1 MLLLPGLLLSIALPV
16 LAGLPWMLAA
26 QDRRAPGGWPL
37 AITYGYVLGLL
48 ITIMGMRALHLAHLP
63 ISLWT
68 TAILPAIAAAVGCW
82 CMRARLAFARAD
94 ALAARATWRALPRAT
109 RVVCV
114 GALILIGLRLANL
127 GVELV
132 LRPVFPWEAV
142 SAVAAKARVW
152 YELGVLAPFVPP
164 AGWLEGLGSYTD
176 TEPGAFALPSL
187 LLVWTANALG
197 QWHEGL
203 VGFTWWMLGASL
215 ALALYGHLRRA
226 GGGVA
231 YAICIAYLFL
241 SLPLVDLHIAL
252 AGAPQW
258 IAAAGVGFAG
268 CALLRWLETPSRY
281 LLLCFAIGAALASLS
296 MTSTWG
302 WFAIFAV
309 AIVVRIWP
317 RHAVKLAVGVPLLV
331 LFALLGWF
339 QTPLKFAGAVL
350 QLQVAAGWGET
361 IESLFLL
368 DNWHLLYG
376 VAVLVALAGWRR
388 ILSPPWL
395 PRTWLVL
402 MGLGFL
408 FVNGALSVPGYWYGG
423 LRDFSY
429 AALQFA
435 PVLLLWTA
443 FAARDLAAGDP
454 PVAVT
459 TLEPQP

>member
-1 MLLLPGLLLSIALPV
+1 MMLLPGLLLSAALPL

-37 AITYGYVLGLL
+37 AVAYGYVLGLL
-48 ITIMGMRALHLAHLP
+48 IIVMGMRVLHLAHLP
-63 ISLWT
+63 INLLT
-68 TAILPAIAAAVGCW
+68 AAILPVIAAAAGCW
-82 CMRARLAFARAD
+82 HMRATLPLARAD
-94 ALAARATWRALPRAT
+94 ALAARATWQALPRPT

-114 GALILIGLRLANL
+114 AALTLIGLRLATL

-152 YELGVLAPFVPP
+152 YELGALAPFVPP

-187 LLVWTANALG
+187 LLVWTANAIG

-203 VGFTWWMLGASL
+203 VGFPWWMLGGSL

-231 YAICIAYLFL
+231 YALCVAYLFL

-268 CALLRWLETPSRY
+268 CALLRWLESPSRD
-281 LLLCFAIGAALASLS
+281 LLLCFAIGAALAILS

-302 WFAIFAV
+302 WSAIFAV
-309 AIVVRIWP
+309 AIAMRIWP
-317 RHAVKLAVGVPLLV
+317 KNAVRLAVGVPLLA

-339 QTPLKFAGAVL
+339 QTPLKFSGAIL

-376 VAVLVALAGWRR
+376 FAVLVALAGWRR
-388 ILSPPWL
+388 IMSPPWL

-443 FAARDLAAGDP
+443 VAARALAAGDP
-454 PVAVT
+454 AVAAMT
-459 TLEPQP
+459 HEARG